1 MSMFDKHVISVQDP
15 NQDVNSELEI
25 VAQAKSNDEPAKP
38 NPNGRSHFP
47 QQELYPKDQVLHNFP
62 FLVEKH
68 FYDRA
73 DTLRSQFEQRSSSM
87 TLEAGTNPLAYVY
100 SKNTY
105 QLITG
110 MAENLFHP
118 DVLFGLL
125 DRLRAWARPTL
136 GAGYASTPR
145 VQIYISGCWRS
156 IVQDDIKVKWHY
168 ILSLT
173 CNSKHNRK
181 IRILSDP
188 GAENS
193 HGKRVMIGK
202 LVNTTLDFNELLV
215 HSASQPY
222 GIADAAASM
231 DPLEGAIFLDGYLW

>member
-1 MSMFDKHVISVQDP
+1 MFDEHLISVQGP

-25 VAQAKSNDEPAKP
+25 VAQAKSNGEPAKP
-38 NPNGRSHFP
+38 TPNGRSHIP
-47 QQELYPKDQVLHNFP
+47 QQDLYPKDQVLNNFP

-73 DTLRSQFEQRSSSM
+73 DTLRSQFEERSSSSM
-87 TLEAGTNPLAYVY
+87 TLEASTNPLAYVY

-110 MAENLFHP
+110 MAENLFHH

-125 DRLRAWARPTL
+125 DRLRAWGRPTL

-156 IVQDDIKVKWHY
+156 IVPDDINVKWHY

-173 CNSKHNRK
+173 RNSKHSRK

-188 GAENS
+188 GAEAS

-202 LVNTTLDFNELLV
+202 LVSTPLNFNELLV
-215 HSASQPY
+215 HAASHPY